1 MDSGAI
7 IIIATFAAMVVI
19 AIVLMRQGE
28 KTGSIK
34 ELEEVAA
41 QLHSAFDEHKIALEI
56 LQAESDSRKDLISN
70 LPKQAAKYFSS
81 LVSTLVAI
89 EQIDDHN
96 AFKNAVAAMKKDG
109 VPIENEDDEKS
120 VRTALLILNAIIKT
134 INEENGPLKFRAR
147 LKELRDKNAIEF
159 SAGDR
164 PNIILAMTKEIQN
177 DVGFADFN
185 QYLEILEEELSI

>member
-41 QLHSAFDEHKIALEI
+41 QLHSAFDEHKIALEV

-96 AFKNAVAAMKKDG
+96 AFKNAITAMKKDG

-134 INEENGPLKFRAR
+134 INEVNGPLKFRAR
-147 LKELRDKNAIEF
+147 LKELKDKNAIEF

-164 PNIILAMTKEIQN
+164 PNLILAMTKDIQN